1 MNYISIHKNRR
12 RYNIPYPIPGQKAF
26 ICLFL
31 LIISS
36 TLAAFGN
43 NNPSQDGTL
52 SLNMQNVTVERVLNQ
67 IETETDYTFLY
78 NKQMVDVT
86 RKVSITVKNKP
97 IKIVLASLFDGSGVS
112 YSIDGKQIV
121 LSKEE
126 QKTRSQNSHRISG
139 TVVDAVGEA
148 IIGATV
154 IVKGTSNGT
163 ATDINGEF
171 KLTAPSGGT
180 LSVSY
185 IGYVPQELKI
195 GNKTVFNITLNEDT
209 KTLEEV
215 VVVGFGKQKK
225 ESVIG
230 AIQSVKSEDI
240 KLPTTNLSNTF
251 AGRIAGIISVQKSG
265 EPGADGANFWIRG
278 VGTFASAQSPLILI
292 DGTESS
298 SYDLNALAPEV
309 IESFSVLKDATATA
323 LYGSRGANGVML
335 VTTKSGQW
343 GVNLPSISVSKAVCP
358 CPLKYPK

>member
-154 IVKGTSNGT
+154 IVK
-163 ATDINGEF
+163 
-171 KLTAPSGGT
+171 
-180 LSVSY
+180 
-185 IGYVPQELKI
+185 
-195 GNKTVFNITLNEDT
+195 
-209 KTLEEV
+209 
-215 VVVGFGKQKK
+215 
-225 ESVIG
+225 
-230 AIQSVKSEDI
+230 
-240 KLPTTNLSNTF
+240 
-251 AGRIAGIISVQKSG
+251 
-265 EPGADGANFWIRG
+265 
-278 VGTFASAQSPLILI
+278 
-292 DGTESS
+292 
-298 SYDLNALAPEV
+298 
-309 IESFSVLKDATATA
+309 
-323 LYGSRGANGVML
+323 
-335 VTTKSGQW
+335 
-343 GVNLPSISVSKAVCP
+343 
-358 CPLKYPK
+358 